1 MDAFLDSIT
10 PDLPDIARVLA
21 AALLALPLGWQREK
35 VERSAGIRTYPLVA
49 ITCCIFLLVG
59 KSAVA
64 GLDAVADSYARLIAG
79 VMTGLGF
86 LGGGA
91 ILKLEKSVKGTATAT
106 TLWGTGSL
114 GVACAFDRFDLAILI
129 SILMF
134 LSLTAFKPIKESVNG
149 DEPDEEK

>member
-1 MDAFLDSIT
+1 MSFFHDSIIPNL
-10 PDLPDIARVLA
+10 PDLGRALA
-21 AALLALPLGWQREK
+21 ALLLALPIGWQREK

-49 ITCCIFLLVG
+49 VTCCIFLLVA
-59 KSAVA
+59 KSAISD
-64 GLDAVADSYARLIAG
+64 LDPSPDSYARLIAG

-91 ILKLEKSVKGTATAT
+91 ILKRDDAVKGTATAI

-129 SILMF
+129 SALMF
-134 LSLTAFKPIKESVNG
+134 ISLVFFKPFKDSING
-149 DEPDEEK
+149 SDKD